1 MAYIRGDDRHQA
13 SLLPAVLE
21 DYIGADALVRVV
33 DGFVAALDFGKLGFR
48 RSVPAEVGA
57 PGYDP
62 RDLLR
67 LYVYGYLNDIRSSRR
82 LERECGR
89 NVELMWLMSRL
100 APDFKTIAD
109 FRKDNGPALVAAC
122 RAFVLFCREQKLV
135 AGHTVAVDGTKF
147 RAAASGRQVKGQ
159 REIVE
164 EQKRIDARTAAYL
177 AALDEADGSE
187 QGAAPDR
194 TAVAEALEALRDR
207 RTVLDMMAGDLEA
220 TSRTTIVETEPDARP
235 MGKGQGAKPPSY
247 NLQTAVDTE
256 NKLIIHHAVTSE
268 ATDSRLLHSMAAG
281 AKEVLEADTL
291 KIVAD
296 AGYSSGAQ
304 AAACE
309 NDGIEPCV
317 PMKRS
322 PNTRGDFYDRSAF
335 TYDAGTDTYSCPA
348 GRTLLRKSVD
358 KQKQVVR
365 YQAEDCSGCLLKPK
379 CTESARRTVKRSLFE
394 DELRRMNARV
404 EADPSL
410 MRLRQATV
418 EHPFGTIK
426 RMTGGRFLMRGLDK
440 AAGEAALAVLA
451 YNLLRVANILGIP
464 DLRARLA

>member
-1 MAYIRGDDRHQA
+1 M
-13 SLLPAVLE
+13 V
-21 DYIGADALVRVV
+21 DALVRVV
-33 DGFVAALDFGKLGFR
+33 DGFVGSLDFERLGFR

-67 LYVYGYLNDIRSSRR
+67 LYLYGYLNEIRSSRR

-122 RAFVLFCREQKLV
+122 RAFVLFCREQNLV

-147 RAAASGRQVKGQ
+147 RAAASSRQVKGR
-159 REIVE
+159 REIEE
-164 EQKRIDARTAAYL
+164 EQKRIDARTGAYL

-187 QGAAPDR
+187 GAPPDR
-194 TAVAEALEALRDR
+194 VAVAEALEALRDR
-207 RTVLDMMAGDLEA
+207 RAVLDMTAGELEA
-220 TSRTTIVETEPDARP
+220 TSRTTVVETEPDARP
-235 MGKGQGAKPPSY
+235 MGKGKGPKPPSY
-247 NLQTAVDTE
+247 NLQTAVDTA
-256 NKLIIHHAVTSE
+256 NKLIVHHAVTSE
-268 ATDSRLLHSMAAG
+268 ATDSRLLHSMAAR
-281 AKEVLEADTL
+281 AKEVLEADRL
-291 KIVAD
+291 KVVAD

-309 NDGIEPCV
+309 KDGIEPCV

-335 TYDAGTDTYSCPA
+335 TYDAESDTYSCPA
-348 GRTLLRKSVD
+348 GRKLLRKSID
-358 KQKQVVR
+358 KQKQLVR
-365 YQAEDCSGCLLKPK
+365 YQAQDCSGCLLKAQ

-451 YNLLRVANILGIP
+451 YNLLRVANILGVP